1 MSIPSKYGT
10 HGYLLSLKLILLYL
24 EREHM
29 RQFKLMQT
37 NLTAREPGECL
48 LAALV
53 NIRGHQLVLQEWKT
67 QLVEPVRL

>member
-1 MSIPSKYGT
+1 
-10 HGYLLSLKLILLYL
+10 
-24 EREHM
+24 M

-37 NLTAREPGECL
+37 KLIPSEPSKNM

-67 QLVEPVRL
+67 QLIEPVRLQQVDTLPIFLPDRSGNGLFSQVL

>member
-1 MSIPSKYGT
+1 
-10 HGYLLSLKLILLYL
+10 
-24 EREHM
+24 M

-37 NLTAREPGECL
+37 KLIPSKPSKSM

-67 QLVEPVRL
+67 QLIEPVRLQQVDTLPIFLPDHSGNGLFSQVLQ